1 MQTLDKAQQAKEA
14 QKVTY
19 VFCQTSQSELK
30 DFELTVYTP
39 CTVFCLRKDV
49 LAELL
54 EMYSATLAVAPV
66 GQVVIAIMLVT

>member
-1 MQTLDKAQQAKEA
+1 M
-14 QKVTY
+14 
-19 VFCQTSQSELK
+19 
-30 DFELTVYTP
+30 
-39 CTVFCLRKDV
+39 